1 MPLVIDAARSSSRS
15 STPSMG
21 RPRRTLI
28 GISARCWAAWV
39 AQSVTALPAPARDRL
54 TEELRTA
61 GQLAQLLTAVG
72 RGGPCCGRENR
83 RPKRGLRWIIR
94 NPRMR
99 LQMINVQEFA
109 RRLSTLGA
117 DTFTSD
123 DVVDLATAAE
133 VRISADLEID
143 ATLAQRLL
151 DQISPTVAVTGV
163 QIAASRWPPPTS
175 SRPAAPSVSFS
186 SPGAVDGPA
195 DQPRRRG
202 SSGPARSGRRPGS
215 RRTGR

>member
-1 MPLVIDAARSSSRS
+1 MGCTERDGPAGPRARSAH
-15 STPSMG
+15 
-21 RPRRTLI
+21 RR
-28 GISARCWAAWV
+28 V
-39 AQSVTALPAPARDRL
+39 ADR
-54 TEELRTA
+54 RAVGAVA
-61 GQLAQLLTAVG
+61 GTAVG
-72 RGGPCCGRENR
+72 RGGPRCGRKNR
-83 RPKRGLRWIIR
+83 RPKRGLRWIIS

-123 DVVDLATAAE
+123 DVVDLATAAD

-151 DQISPTVAVTGV
+151 DQISPTLPVTGV
-163 QIAASRWPPPTS
+163 QIAASQWPPPTS

-195 DQPRRRG
+195 DQPTRRR
-202 SSGPARSGRRPGS
+202 SSGPAGSGRRPGS